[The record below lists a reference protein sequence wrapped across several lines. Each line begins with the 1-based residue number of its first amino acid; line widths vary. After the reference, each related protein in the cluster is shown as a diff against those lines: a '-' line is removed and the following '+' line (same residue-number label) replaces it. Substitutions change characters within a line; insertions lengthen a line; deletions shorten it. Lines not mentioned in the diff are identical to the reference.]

1 MDDVEA
7 IYPENFDETE
17 FDELVVAIDEA
28 VEKINPPVPTI
39 TLAPPSPPVA
49 APPSPPVAA
58 RTPISKASKLKKV
71 KKVKKVKKK
80 WLCYKCGLN
89 LASKE
94 KLKKHMTSRN
104 CKRLR
109 SDDDESPEPHEAI
122 GSNLKECLEN
132 YKKLK
137 DKNFNDDKIL

>member
-28 VEKINPPVPTI
+28 VNKIYIPP
-39 TLAPPSPPVA
+39 APPSPPVPTIEP

-94 KLKKHMTSRN
+94 KLKSHMTSRN

>member
-7 IYPENFDETE
+7 IDSDDLL
-17 FDELVVAIDEA
+17 DELIDSIDAE
-28 VEKINPPVPTI
+28 VEKIIYIPPAPPAPPAPPVPTI
-39 TLAPPSPPVA
+39 EPT
-49 APPSPPVAA
+49 
-58 RTPISKASKLKKV
+58 ISKASKLKK
-71 KKVKKVKKK
+71 K
-80 WLCYKCGLN
+80 WSCYKCGLN

-94 KLKKHMTSRN
+94 KLNRHMTSRN

-109 SDDDESPEPHEAI
+109 PDDDESPEPHEAI

-137 DKNFNDDKIL
+137 DKNFNNDKIL

>member
-7 IYPENFDETE
+7 IDSDDLL
-17 FDELVVAIDEA
+17 DELIDSIDAE
-28 VEKINPPVPTI
+28 VEKIIYIPPAPPAPPVPTI
-39 TLAPPSPPVA
+39 EPT
-49 APPSPPVAA
+49 
-58 RTPISKASKLKKV
+58 ISKASKLKK
-71 KKVKKVKKK
+71 K
-80 WLCYKCGLN
+80 WSCYKCGLN

-94 KLKKHMTSRN
+94 KLNRHMTSRN

-109 SDDDESPEPHEAI
+109 PDDDESPEPHEAI